1 MTTTQT
7 RYFPEEFAA
16 RYRAAG
22 YWTGETFAGF
32 LPEAAERFGDAEAL
46 VEAHEDGAAA
56 SSEDAQA

>member
-32 LPEAAERFGDAEAL
+32 VL
-46 VEAHEDGAAA
+46 DGLRGARPAG
-56 SSEDAQA
+56 